1 MLRQDLKLF
10 PPKSKRADGTPLW
23 DSHPAKYLLR
33 EDVAAMKHTKMKPS
47 QLRLT
52 RDEYK
57 EFGLKEFR
65 QHVYQE
71 NRRRRF
77 CNWLNERRQ
86 KQKKI
91 HCCKPPVGPNDNTLE
106 ERLSAL
112 ELDEAV
118 VDEQMNIDDGQ
129 SPPEVVATMNVLGS
143 RKRQN
148 VDEEDTNIQ
157 PPYKRTKL

>member
-1 MLRQDLKLF
+1 
-10 PPKSKRADGTPLW
+10 
-23 DSHPAKYLLR
+23 
-33 EDVAAMKHTKMKPS
+33 MKHTKMKPS

-57 EFGLKEFR
+57 EFGLEEFR

-118 VDEQMNIDDGQ
+118 VDQQMNIDDGQ
-129 SPPEVVATMNVLGS
+129 SPPDVVATMNVVEG

-148 VDEEDTNIQ
+148 VDDEDTNIQ